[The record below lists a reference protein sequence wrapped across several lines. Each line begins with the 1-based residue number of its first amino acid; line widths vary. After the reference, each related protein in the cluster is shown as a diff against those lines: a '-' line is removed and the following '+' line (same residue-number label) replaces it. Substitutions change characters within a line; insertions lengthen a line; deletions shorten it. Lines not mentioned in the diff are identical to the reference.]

1 MRDVE
6 VAIVGAGVIGLSI
19 AVHLRERGV
28 GPVLVLDRTGIG
40 AGASGVQPGGVR
52 RQWSMRAHCL
62 LADESYRYYL
72 ELADRLSP
80 AAEPV
85 LEPCGY
91 LFAAHSEAALGS
103 LARNVALQNE
113 LGIPSEVIEPHR
125 VAELVPGLDA
135 SSLTGAAWCGTD
147 GYFDKPQ
154 GVVEGFAD
162 AAARLGAE
170 VQLADVR
177 ALDPDGSAWRLE
189 LSTGEHVSAS
199 QVVVA
204 AGYDSPA
211 LLAPLGV
218 ELPIAR
224 EPRYV
229 FMSAPI
235 RERLLEPLVISSE
248 RHFAAKQLA
257 NGRVI
262 TSDLRAN
269 GDPERERQAWRA
281 TVRAGV
287 EELTP
292 MLSFVAFDLLVDG
305 IYDTTPDHT
314 EILGPVAG
322 LPGLWLAA
330 GFSGHGFMMAPAV
343 GRSLADWIAGD
354 DPGEPATEFTL
365 ERFASG
371 ELGVETQVV

>member
-1 MRDVE
+1 MRVGSTELRGSGGRPTRSVE
-6 VAIVGAGVIGLSI
+6 VVIVGAGVIGLSI
-19 AVHLRERGV
+19 AVHLRERGI
-28 GPVLVLDRTGIG
+28 GPVLVLDRAGIG
-40 AGASGVQPGGVR
+40 SGASGVQPGGVR
-52 RQWSMRAHCL
+52 RQWSTRAHCL
-62 LADESYRYYL
+62 LAQESYDYYL
-72 ELADRLSP
+72 ALDARLEP
-80 AAEPV
+80 AASPV

-91 LFAAHSEAALGS
+91 LFTAHSAGALAGLAA
-103 LARNVALQNE
+103 NVALQSE
-113 LGIPSEVIEPHR
+113 LGIPSEVIEPER

-162 AAARLGAE
+162 AAARLGAVVE
-170 VQLADVR
+170 LGEVR
-177 ALDPDGSAWRLE
+177 AVSPDGEGWRVE
-189 LSTGEHVSAS
+189 LPSGDLTASHV
-199 QVVVA
+199 VIA

-211 LLAPLGV
+211 LLAPLG
-218 ELPIAR
+218 
-224 EPRYV
+224 
-229 FMSAPI
+229 
-235 RERLLEPLVISSE
+235 ISSE

-262 TSDLRAN
+262 ASDLRAN
-269 GDPERERQAWRA
+269 GDPEREGQAWRA

-314 EILGPVAG
+314 EILGPVGG

-343 GRSLADWIAGD
+343 GRSLAGWVAGE

-371 ELGVETQVV
+371 DLGVETQVV

>member
-1 MRDVE
+1 MRTVE

-19 AVHLRERGV
+19 AVHLRERGAE
-28 GPVLVLDRTGIG
+28 PVLLLDRAGIG

-52 RQWSMRAHCL
+52 RQWSTRGHCL
-62 LADESYRYYL
+62 LAQESYGYYL
-72 ELADRLSP
+72 ELADRLQP

-91 LFAAHSEAALGS
+91 LFTAHSEEALGR
-103 LARNVALQNE
+103 LAANVSLQNE
-113 LGIPSEVIEPHR
+113 LGIPSEVIEPGR
-125 VAELVPGLDA
+125 VAELVPGLDP

-154 GVVEGFAD
+154 GVVEGFAE
-162 AAARLGAE
+162 AAVRLGAE
-170 VQLADVR
+170 VRLADVR
-177 ALDPDGSAWRLE
+177 ALDPEGSAWRLE
-189 LSTGEHVSAS
+189 LSGGEHVSAS
-199 QVVVA
+199 NVVVA
-204 AGYDSPA
+204 AGCDSPA

-218 ELPIAR
+218 ELPIER

-262 TSDLRAN
+262 ASDLRAN
-269 GDPERERQAWRA
+269 GDPEQERQAWRA

-314 EILGPVAG
+314 EILGPVGGRA
-322 LPGLWLAA
+322 GLWLAA

-343 GRSLADWIAGD
+343 GRSLADWIAGG

-365 ERFASG
+365 ERFAAG
-371 ELGVETQVV
+371 ELGIETQVV